1 MAIMRI
7 VLQRVSGASVSVD
20 AQCVGEIG
28 QGVLLLLGIEKADV
42 DAADN
47 SAADIDWLVRKVSA
61 LRIFSE
67 TGEAD
72 SRMDRSLIDI
82 DGEALVISQFTLH
95 ARTKKGTRPSFDR
108 AAAPADAIP
117 RYEKF
122 VSALSE
128 AIGKPVA
135 TGEFGAMMEV
145 SLVNDGP
152 VTLVLDSLRRE

>member
-1 MAIMRI
+1 MRI
-7 VLQRVSGASVSVD
+7 VLQRVSRASVSVSD
-20 AQCVGEIG
+20 QCVGEIG
-28 QGVLLLLGIEKADV
+28 HGILLLLGIEKADV
-42 DAADN
+42 ESADN
-47 SAADIDWLVRKVSA
+47 SAADIDWLVRKVSG
-61 LRIFSE
+61 LRIFS
-67 TGEAD
+67 GDNDAD

-95 ARTKKGTRPSFDR
+95 ARTKKGTRPSFDQ
-108 AAAPADAIP
+108 AAAPADAVP
-117 RYEKF
+117 RYEAF
-122 VSALSE
+122 VSALSD

>member
-1 MAIMRI
+1 MRI
-7 VLQRVSGASVSVD
+7 VLQRVSQASVSVD
-20 AQCVGEIG
+20 GGCVGEIG

-42 DAADN
+42 EAADQ
-47 SAADIDWLVRKVSA
+47 SAAGIEWLVRKISG
-61 LRIFSE
+61 LRIFSD
-67 TGEAD
+67 GSDAN

-95 ARTKKGTRPSFDR
+95 ARTRKGTRPSFDQ
-108 AAAPADAIP
+108 AASPVDAIP
-117 RYEKF
+117 RYEAF
-122 VSALSE
+122 VSALSD

>member
-1 MAIMRI
+1 M
-7 VLQRVSGASVSVD
+7 
-20 AQCVGEIG
+20 
-28 QGVLLLLGIEKADV
+28 
-42 DAADN
+42 
-47 SAADIDWLVRKVSA
+47 RKVSG
-61 LRIFSE
+61 LRIFS
-67 TGEAD
+67 GDNDAD

-95 ARTKKGTRPSFDR
+95 ARTKKGTRPSFDQ
-108 AAAPADAIP
+108 AAAPADAVP
-117 RYEKF
+117 RHEAF
-122 VSALSE
+122 VSALSD